1 LFHELKIELT
11 HPFELDDDFFYL
23 SKLAEVPKIIETRT
37 TQTIKLTSFIFTIK
51 YYRKFL
57 KKSSSNSKGWVSSI
71 FNSWN
76 KLDVFVMN
84 SAAKTYK
91 FSAKLH
97 GSFFDAEFTKPYG
110 M

>member
-1 LFHELKIELT
+1 
-11 HPFELDDDFFYL
+11 
-23 SKLAEVPKIIETRT
+23 
-37 TQTIKLTSFIFTIK
+37 
-51 YYRKFL
+51 
-57 KKSSSNSKGWVSSI
+57 
-71 FNSWN
+71 
-76 KLDVFVMN
+76 MN